1 MDEPRH
7 CSWVRVRC
15 AAAQLGVQLGREQL
29 QQLAP
34 VSLPLLR
41 QLQRQARIARIY
53 QFLQSQLLVN
63 SPCSQTLL
71 GRNTVKPINLE
82 CYKVI
87 FSQKFGVCLHTR
99 FE

>member
-1 MDEPRH
+1 MAEPRH

-15 AAAQLGVQLGREQL
+15 AAAQLRLQLGREQL

-41 QLQRQARIARIY
+41 QLQRQARIY

-63 SPCSQTLL
+63 LPCLQTLL

-87 FSQKFGVCLHTR
+87 FIQKFGICLHTR
-99 FE
+99 FG